1 MTTVAAIKGKMG
13 DITYYQCTMK
23 TKDVISRTECAT
35 EYFSKEDWSEMG
47 AEGQMQREPSKRY
60 LTDIAPYLIRTK
72 KRFFNSIVVLLDP
85 NLCQFKSLDEYPV
98 RVGSEFK
105 PVSKLVDFD
114 YQDKAGTIGFL
125 SIKDTGHMLI
135 LDGQHRMLAL
145 RTVVSKRDELAKV
158 LEKQDDSIDNYLN
171 HGVFEDDISVVFV
184 NLDNKT
190 DQRKVFGDINT
201 YAKTVSQ
208 KERIFISEDNGY
220 FKITQNF
227 VSDNPFQDGFVHFV
241 NLKGT
246 SLPDRSTKL
255 TTGKHINEMVEF
267 IAREAGYKFPKQ
279 GLPSDS
285 ELEEAKNLCRN
296 FLTSFFT
303 KIKAYEKAFADIGQI
318 PTLRTPSD
326 PNKYALLFKP
336 MPQVALLQ
344 AVHYL
349 KEHTDLDEDAIYK
362 KINNID
368 WSCDRGSQWDGIV
381 MTNDQ
386 TILTGKSVQDRLRDM
401 IIYFILGE
409 NKFKNLENG
418 TELYDDLL
426 KRWKSATKSKE
437 NKLPEVVTR

>member
-23 TKDVISRTECAT
+23 TKDVISRTESAI
-35 EYFSKEDWSEMG
+35 EYFSKEDWQEMG
-47 AEGQMQREPSKRY
+47 ADGQMQREPSKRY

-85 NLCQFKSLDEYPV
+85 KLCQFKSLDEYPV
-98 RVGSEFK
+98 KIGSEFK

-114 YQDKAGTIGFL
+114 YQEKAATIGFL

-145 RTVVSKRDELAKV
+145 RAVAQKRAELEKI
-158 LEKQDDSIDNYLN
+158 LIKQDDNYENYLD
-171 HGVFEDDISVVFV
+171 HGVFEDDISVIFV
-184 NLDNKT
+184 NLESRK

-220 FKITQNF
+220 FKITQDF
-227 VSDNPFQDGFVHFV
+227 VSNNPFKDDFINFV

-255 TTGKHINEMVEF
+255 TTGKHINEMVEY
-267 IAREAGYKFPKQ
+267 ICREAGYKFPKQ
-279 GLPSDS
+279 GLPTESD
-285 ELEEAKNLCRN
+285 LDLAKDLCRN
-296 FLTSFFT
+296 FLKNFFT
-303 KIKAYEKAFADIGQI
+303 KIKAFNLAFENMSSI
-318 PTLRTPSD
+318 PELREHSNH
-326 PNKYALLFKP
+326 NKYALLFKP

-344 AVHYL
+344 AIHYI
-349 KEHTDLDEDAIYK
+349 KENADIDEDAIYK
-362 KINNID
+362 SINKID
-368 WSCDRGSQWDGIV
+368 WSIDKGSQWEGIV

-386 TILTGKSVQDRLRDM
+386 TILTGKSVQDRLRDI
-401 IIYFILGE
+401 IIYFVLGE
-409 NKFKNLENG
+409 SKFKNLENG
-418 TELYDDLL
+418 QERYDELL
-426 KRWKSATKSKE
+426 KKWQLTTKSKD
-437 NKLPEVVTR
+437 NKLPEPKLK